1 MILVFKINI
10 LNLEIEK
17 VIVLILVFLDKI
29 VDDNGIIFVIF

>member
-17 VIVLILVFLDKI
+17 VIVLILVFLDK
-29 VDDNGIIFVIF
+29 VC